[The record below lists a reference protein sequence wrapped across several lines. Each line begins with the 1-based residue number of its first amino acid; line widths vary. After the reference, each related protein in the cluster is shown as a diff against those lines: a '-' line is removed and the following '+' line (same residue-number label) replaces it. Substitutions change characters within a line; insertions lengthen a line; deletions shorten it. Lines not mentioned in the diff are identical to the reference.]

1 MPRKSDSPIRDAIGS
16 VLSRPRINRLA
27 RELGVV
33 KRQRKVRMMALVGA
47 VVLGFA
53 TGAQRSLAGMRR
65 AYERCTGQ
73 SLAPSAF
80 YARFT
85 REMAQLL
92 RRLVEDTMAEL
103 QQRAPKL
110 KHALARF
117 NQVLVADGSLIK
129 LHKGLAAQFPSVFPN
144 KVGAAAKLHVV
155 INVAG
160 RSARSVQLV
169 AGKRHDV
176 TILKL
181 GPWVAG
187 KLLILDLAYRKGL
200 LYKQIAD
207 NRGYF
212 LLRKKQSDDPLI
224 TDPRWRG
231 KRLSAL
237 VEAFVGKTFDVDAVV
252 PWQFDRGPN
261 KNRRH
266 TLPVRVIGQWNADE
280 GHHHFYLTNVPQDMM
295 AAEHVGPIYA
305 ARWEV
310 ELFFREL
317 KLTHRLEQLP
327 TRKRFVSETL
337 IYAALLSLL
346 LSRRLRE
353 RLLPS
358 AAAAFP
364 VERWARLFATFA
376 LDILNVTFGSLRACS
391 ADASRLANLLRREA
405 PDPNQTR
412 LNLLA
417 RAQTGLLRAAL
428 TDHR

>member
-1 MPRKSDSPIRDAIGS
+1 MPKKISSPIREAIGS
-16 VLSRPRINRLA
+16 VLAVPRIERLA
-27 RELGVV
+27 RDLGVI
-33 KRQRKVRMMALVGA
+33 KRQRKVCIAAFVGA

-65 AYERCTGQ
+65 AYKRCTGQ

-80 YARFT
+80 YVRFT

-92 RRLVEDTMAEL
+92 RRLVEDAMAEL

-129 LHKGLAAQFPSVFPN
+129 LHKSLATRFPSVFPN

-160 RSARSVQLV
+160 RSVRSVQLV

-207 NRGYF
+207 NGGYF
-212 LLRKKQSDDPLI
+212 LLRKKQSDNPLI

-231 KRLSAL
+231 ERLSTL
-237 VEAFVGKTFDVDAVV
+237 VEAFVGKTIDAVV
-252 PWQFDRGPN
+252 PWRFDRGPN

-280 GHHHFYLTNVPQDMM
+280 GHHHFYVTNAPQDMM
-295 AAEHVGPIYA
+295 AADHAGPIYA

-327 TRKRFVSETL
+327 TRKRFVSESL

-353 RLLPS
+353 RLLP
-358 AAAAFP
+358 AAPAFA

-376 LDILNVTFGSLRACS
+376 LDILNITFGSLRAYS
-391 ADASRLANLLRREA
+391 ADAKRLASLLRREA

-412 LNLLA
+412 LNLLT
-417 RAQTGLLRAAL
+417 RAQAGLLRA
-428 TDHR
+428 R

>member
-1 MPRKSDSPIRDAIGS
+1 MPKKICNPIREAIGS
-16 VLSRPRINRLA
+16 VLAVRRVERLA
-27 RELGVV
+27 RDLGVV
-33 KRQRKVRMMALVGA
+33 KRQRKLCIAAFVGA

-65 AYERCTGQ
+65 AYQRCTGQ

-110 KHALARF
+110 KHTLARF

-129 LHKGLAAQFPSVFPN
+129 LHKSLATQFPSVFPN

-207 NRGYF
+207 NGGYF
-212 LLRKKQSDDPLI
+212 LLRKKQSDNPLI

-231 KRLSAL
+231 KRLSTL
-237 VEAFVGKTFDVDAVV
+237 VEGFVGKTFDVDAVV
-252 PWQFDRGPN
+252 PWHFDRGPH
-261 KNRRH
+261 KNRQH

-280 GHHHFYLTNVPQDMM
+280 GHHHFYLTNVPRDMT

-317 KLTHRLEQLP
+317 KLIYRLEQLP
-327 TRKRFVSETL
+327 TRKRFVSESL

-353 RLLPS
+353 RLLP
-358 AAAAFP
+358 AAAGFA

-376 LDILNVTFGSLRACS
+376 LDILNVTFGPLRACS
-391 ADASRLANLLRREA
+391 ADAKRLVNLLRREA

-412 LNLLA
+412 PNLLA

>member
-1 MPRKSDSPIRDAIGS
+1 MPKKSDSPIREAIGS
-16 VLSRPRINRLA
+16 VLAAQRIELLA
-27 RELGVV
+27 RDLGVV
-33 KRQRKVRMMALVGA
+33 KRQRKLCVSAFVGA

-53 TGAQRSLAGMRR
+53 AGAQRSLATMRR

-85 REMAQLL
+85 SEMTQLL
-92 RRLVEDTMAEL
+92 RRLVEDAMAEL

-110 KHALARF
+110 KHALVRF
-117 NQVLVADGSLIK
+117 KQVLVADGSLIK
-129 LHKGLAAQFPSVFPN
+129 LHKSLATKFPSVFPN

-176 TILKL
+176 SILKL

-200 LYKQIAD
+200 LYKKIAD
-207 NRGYF
+207 NGGYF
-212 LLRKKQSDDPLI
+212 LLRKKQSDDPLV

-231 KRLSAL
+231 ERLSAL
-237 VEAFVGKTFDVDAVV
+237 VESFLGKTFDVDAVV

-266 TLPVRVIGQWNADE
+266 TLPVRIIAQWNADE
-280 GHHHFYLTNVPQDMM
+280 GQHHFYVTNVPQNMM
-295 AAEHVGPIYA
+295 EAEHVGPIYA

-317 KLTHRLEQLP
+317 KLIYRVEQMP
-327 TRKRFVSETL
+327 TRKRFVSEIL
-337 IYAALLSLL
+337 IYAAILSLL
-346 LSRRLRE
+346 LSRRLRD
-353 RLLPS
+353 RLLPP
-358 AAAAFP
+358 AAAFA

-376 LDILNVTFGSLRACS
+376 LDILNITFGSLKAC
-391 ADASRLANLLRREA
+391 AAEAKRLANLLRREA
-405 PDPNQTR
+405 PDPNRNR

-417 RAQTGLLRAAL
+417 RAQKGVWRTAL
-428 TDHR
+428 SDHR

>member
-1 MPRKSDSPIRDAIGS
+1 MPKKISNPIREAIGS
-16 VLSRPRINRLA
+16 VLAVRRVEQLA
-27 RELGVV
+27 RDLGVV
-33 KRQRKVRMMALVGA
+33 KRQRKLCVTAFVGA

-110 KHALARF
+110 KNVLARF
-117 NQVLVADGSLIK
+117 NQVLAADGSLIK
-129 LHKGLAAQFPSVFPN
+129 LHRSLATQFPSVFPN

-160 RSARSVQLV
+160 RSALSVQLV
-169 AGKRHDV
+169 AGTRHDV

-200 LYKQIAD
+200 LFKRIAD
-207 NRGYF
+207 NGGYF
-212 LLRKKQSDDPLI
+212 LLRKKLSDDPLV
-224 TDPRWRG
+224 TNPRWCGR
-231 KRLSAL
+231 RLSTLLA
-237 VEAFVGKTFDVDAVV
+237 EFVGKTFDVDAVV
-252 PWQFDRGPN
+252 PWHFDRGPN

-266 TLPVRVIGQWNADE
+266 MLPVRVVGHWNADE
-280 GHHHFYLTNVPQDMM
+280 GHHHFYLTNAPRDMM

-327 TRKRFVSETL
+327 TRKRFVSESL

-353 RLLPS
+353 RLLP

-391 ADASRLANLLRREA
+391 ADAQRLARLLRREA
-405 PDPNQTR
+405 PDPNQSR

-417 RAQTGLLRAAL
+417 RAQAGLLRA
-428 TDHR
+428 R